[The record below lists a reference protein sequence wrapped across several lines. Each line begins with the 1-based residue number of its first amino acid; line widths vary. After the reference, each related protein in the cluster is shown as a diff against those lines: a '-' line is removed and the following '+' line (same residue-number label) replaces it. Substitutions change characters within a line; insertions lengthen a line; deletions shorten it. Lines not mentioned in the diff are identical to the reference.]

1 MGICTRQSLRGCL
14 YLCVLLLT
22 FNYAGA
28 QRRDGSIAVKEA
40 LAEVTKIYG
49 TTFMYEG
56 ALVNGKTTTVDV
68 KAQRSKPV
76 EEVLKSILYPNNL
89 LFLYVDKNHYTIVAK
104 QSREGIAAQQAA
116 AAQARQALQQL
127 PANRVYGTVIDDS
140 NNPIPGAIV
149 MAAGSKFY
157 TGTNGDGKFAFS
169 LPDSIQSVTVTFP
182 GMDKATVPVVVG
194 QAMTIMLKT
203 KVLNEVVVTGYQ
215 TISRERAT
223 GSFATV
229 KAADLDKRR
238 ISSLNQVLEGNL
250 PGVMVYKDKIQVRG
264 QSTFET
270 RGANP
275 LYVIDGFPVE
285 NSYID
290 ANGWVVDQTPNI
302 NPEDIESI
310 TVLKDAAAASIY
322 GARAANGVIVITTKK
337 AKKGKTNVNFSA
349 DYAVT
354 PKWDLSYRKR
364 ASSAELVDLTTYY
377 FDHNPLFVSNPIGTA
392 ATIREAAGYNNP
404 AMELLLQVAEGK
416 ITRAEADARLEVLK
430 GVNQYNQQILDKL
443 VRPKQNQQFNIS
455 IGKASESNIFNLSAT
470 FRNDQAYNIKENNKY
485 FGINMRNSTQISK
498 WLTADV
504 GMYLNFSDG
513 VSPDNSTGFNST
525 ASSWFDYLMPY
536 ESALD
541 ANGNLTVLRNKESK
555 ATQDII
561 KNNGLFDLSVN
572 PADEVG
578 YNLQKNKGVDLR
590 TNIRLNAKITKW
602 LNYDVMFQYERNSDK
617 TEQFMDQNS
626 RYMRGFLNS
635 FSYKDAAGNL
645 KFKVPAGNSLRSATG
660 TTRAYT
666 FRQQLN
672 FNHTFHRKH
681 ELVGLLGSE
690 VRESKINRDY
700 FALFGYDWQTMSSM
714 PVNVDDVKNGF
725 IGLNG
730 VRGQLSASDLGRVR
744 EVINRFVSLYGN
756 AAYTYNE
763 KYMISGSARMD
774 LSNLFGTNPR
784 YQYRPLWSAGA
795 GWIMS
800 REEFMSGL
808 SWLDML
814 KLRASYGV
822 NGNVSKEASPYM
834 VANYSASNQTGNLT
848 GSIGAPPNPNLRWEK
863 TATTNVGF
871 DFATLSNRLS
881 GTMDFYIRNS
891 TDLLA
896 GVTLDP
902 ALGFSSSKVNN
913 GGMRNS
919 GVELSVRGNV
929 LRRRGFSWDITVNS
943 AYNKNKVTKV
953 DYSPKLVSELI
964 PNAANYYLQGDPFYS
979 IYSYRYAG
987 VNEKGNAM
995 IYGLDGKPTDGLIT
1009 DPRVLTYSGTY
1020 LPRYTGAIINN
1031 LSYKQFQFSFMLVYN
1046 AGHIMRFE
1054 LPTMNGGYPS
1064 GVYMEGIM
1072 NAWKQPGDELV
1083 TDIPKLSFDYD
1094 KTVLS
1099 QSRSYYMYSEKSIA
1113 NASFIKARNL
1123 SLSYNLPQDW
1133 LKRLKVANARVRFQA
1148 DNLFYIG
1155 FNGQGIDPEAAS
1167 ISNGSISRGL
1177 PIMPTYNFGINLS
1190 I

>member
-1 MGICTRQSLRGCL
+1 MGICSRQSLRGFL

-28 QRRDGSIAVKEA
+28 QSKAGKVSVKEA
-40 LAEVTKIYG
+40 LTQVTKIYG

-68 KAQRSKPV
+68 KAQSSRPV
-76 EEVLKSILYPNNL
+76 EEVLKGILYPNDL

-104 QSREGIAAQQAA
+104 QSKQGIEAQRAAAAQQA
-116 AAQARQALQQL
+116 LQQV
-127 PANRVYGTVIDDS
+127 PANKVFGTVVDDS
-140 NNPIPGAIV
+140 NNPVPGAIV

-157 TGTNGDGKFAFS
+157 TGTNSDGKFAFT
-169 LPDSIQSVTVTFP
+169 LPDSVKTVTVSFP
-182 GMDKATVPVVVG
+182 GMDRQVVPVVIG
-194 QAMTIMLKT
+194 QPLAVKLVT

-264 QSTFET
+264 QSTFDT

-285 NSYID
+285 NSTID

-337 AKKGKTNVNFSA
+337 AKKGKTSINFSA

-364 ASSAELVDLTTYY
+364 ASSAEMVDLTTYY
-377 FDHNPLFVSNPIGTA
+377 FDNNPLFVTNPIGTA
-392 ATIREAAGYNNP
+392 ASIRESASYNNP

-416 ITRAEADARLEVLK
+416 ITRAEADAQLEVLK
-430 GVNQYNQQILDKL
+430 GTNQYNQQILDRL
-443 VRPKQNQQFNIS
+443 IRPKQNQQYNLS
-455 IGKASESNIFNLSAT
+455 IGKASESNVFNLSAT
-470 FRNDQAYNIKENNKY
+470 FRNDQAYSINDNNK
-485 FGINMRNSTQISK
+485 FLGVNMRNSTQISK

-504 GMYLNFSDG
+504 GVYLNYSDG
-513 VSPDNSTGFNST
+513 QSPDNSTGQITSG
-525 ASSWFDYLMPY
+525 SGWFDYLMPY

-541 ANGNLTVLRNKESK
+541 EYGNLTTLRLKESK

-561 KNNGLFDLSVN
+561 KNNGLFNLGIN
-572 PADEVG
+572 PADEMN
-578 YNLQKNKGVDLR
+578 YNLVKSKGWDVR
-590 TNIRLNAKITKW
+590 TNLRLNAKITKW
-602 LNYDVMFQYERNSDK
+602 LNYDVMFQYERNTDK
-617 TEQFMDQNS
+617 IEQFMDQNS

-635 FSYKDAAGNL
+635 FSYKDAGNNL
-645 KFKVPAGNSLRSATG
+645 KFKVPVGNSLRNTLA

-672 FNHTFHRKH
+672 FNHTFNRKH

-725 IGLNG
+725 LGLNG
-730 VRGQLSASDLGRVR
+730 VRGQLSASDLGKVR

-756 AAYTYNE
+756 VAYTYNE
-763 KYMISGSARMD
+763 KYMLSGSARMD
-774 LSNLFGTNPR
+774 LSNLFGTNPK

-800 REEFMSGL
+800 KEDFMSGI

-834 VANYSASNQTGNLT
+834 VANYGASNQTGNLV
-848 GSIGAPPNPNLRWEK
+848 GSIGSPPNPNLRWEK

-881 GTMDFYIRNS
+881 GTMDFYVRNS

-896 GVTLDP
+896 NLTLDP
-902 ALGFSSSKVNN
+902 ALGFSTSKVNN

-919 GVELSVRGNV
+919 GVEVSVRGNV
-929 LRRRGFSWDITVNS
+929 LRNRSFNWDVTVNGS
-943 AYNKNKVTKV
+943 YNKNKVTKV
-953 DYSPKLVSELI
+953 DYDPKLISELI

-987 VNEKGNAM
+987 VNEKGNGM
-995 IYGLDGKPTDGLIT
+995 IYGLDGKPTDALVTNPDVLI
-1009 DPRVLTYSGTY
+1009 YSGTY
-1020 LPRYTGAIINN
+1020 LPRYTGAVINN
-1031 LSYKQFQFSFMLVYN
+1031 LSYKQFQFSFMLVFN
-1046 AGHIMRFE
+1046 AGHIMRYE
-1054 LPTMNGGYPS
+1054 VPTMNGGYPS

-1072 NAWKQPGDELV
+1072 NAWKKPGDELT
-1083 TDIPKLSFDYD
+1083 TDIPKLSFDFD
-1094 KTVLS
+1094 KTVVS

-1133 LKRLKVANARVRFQA
+1133 LKRLKVANARIRFQA